1 MGIIILGMVHLSVI
15 VARVVAV
22 AASLGL
28 WIWTQALLGRRTA
41 PTIGADGAICDGIH
55 QLTAR
60 IHARLLKYPERAD
73 ALLISSSLVID
84 LLGFYVL
91 GLAIFGRTIE
101 PFLGLFILFAL
112 RQFCQAFCPLPPPP
126 GMIWRDPG
134 FPTLL
139 VTYGTAND
147 LFFSGHTA
155 IAVYGAVVLGGSLG
169 PIGMVLGG
177 IIIGFEVSVVL
188 LLRAHYTMDVFTGAI
203 TALYV
208 HRLAADWAPVVDR
221 WIAHVT

>member
-1 MGIIILGMVHLSVI
+1 MAITLLALIQFKVTLT
-15 VARVVAV
+15 RVVAV
-22 AASLGL
+22 VIAIGL
-28 WIWTQALLGRRTA
+28 WLWTQALLAKRTT
-41 PTIGADGAICDGIH
+41 PTIAEGGAIFDGIH

-60 IHARLLKYPERAD
+60 INARLLKDPKRAD

-91 GLAIFGRTIE
+91 GLAIFGHTIE

-112 RQFCQAFCPLPPPP
+112 RQFCQAFCPLPPPQ

-155 IAVYGAVVLGGSLG
+155 IAVYGALILGGSLG
-169 PIGMVLGG
+169 PAGMALGG
-177 IIIGFEVSVVL
+177 FVIAFEISVVL

-221 WIAHVT
+221 WIAQFT